1 MWLVGLA
8 SAFGIKLSSSIDDVV
23 WLAPFLTANQQSQTL
38 MTHSMIYTGV
48 CLVQTVVAM
57 VIAYSGRAA
66 VKAMTGGNKDAW
78 STEKILTVAAGSM
91 LTLYSIKLTYDYI
104 QEQNEGGEGE
114 GENQQTDFNP
124 EAGTYSQVAQ
134 EDYMEAY
141 ESDRPNGFCTCCAK
155 QEPNSGASEQLPF
168 STKDRMDG
176 MEIDSPDK
184 GEEEM
189 AKADKDRA
197 QTLFVIA
204 FIGSVDDLTLFVPML
219 VGKGFDLVQ
228 LMLGAFSAAAVIVLL
243 CVFIGKCKP
252 IADALSSIPLAAIV
266 IVFATIL
273 MLKAF
278 VFPEGEKGS
287 DSSDAEVTTTAVAM
301 MVTTQMQQLI
311 QSTTPSLQQ
320 TLASLIPTTTL
331 PGFVAT

>member
-38 MTHSMIYTGV
+38 MTHAMIYTGV
-48 CLVQTVVAM
+48 CLVQTIVAM

-66 VKAMTGGNKDAW
+66 VQAMTGGDKNAW

-104 QEQNEGGEGE
+104 QEQNEGAEGE
-114 GENQQTDFNP
+114 GENQETDF

-134 EDYMEAY
+134 DDYLEAY
-141 ESDRPNGFCTCCAK
+141 ESDRPNGICTCCSK
-155 QEPNSGASEQLPF
+155 QEPNPVLVGPSEPF
-168 STKDRMDG
+168 STKDRMKG

-219 VGKGFDLVQ
+219 VGKGFDLIQ
-228 LMLGAFSAAAVIVLL
+228 LMLGAFSAAAIIVLL

-266 IVFATIL
+266 IV
-273 MLKAF
+273 
-278 VFPEGEKGS
+278 
-287 DSSDAEVTTTAVAM
+287 
-301 MVTTQMQQLI
+301 
-311 QSTTPSLQQ
+311 LQRY
-320 TLASLIPTTTL
+320 
-331 PGFVAT
+331 